1 MRISL
6 YIFFC
11 CLKILCP
18 PKAILKIKQKFYSLG
33 THKYLNYKK
42 GLNFLYNFSPRNES
56 PLFSISMRMFKLK
69 IVEFLAYIT
78 FHR

>member
-1 MRISL
+1 MAITVWPVAMAFLWEFL
-6 YIFFC
+6 YIYIFC

-56 PLFSISMRMFKLK
+56 LLF
-69 IVEFLAYIT
+69 
-78 FHR
+78 